1 MDKGDRVLAGV
12 LVVIAMLH
20 WMVAMKTGD
29 LFAVL
34 CGSALLLM
42 AGRLLGQGGS
52 RGSGGSGDG
61 DGVVCAGP
69 EVEPWCVGRWTK
81 LGASGVDEVEVRWDP
96 VIGHY
101 LVNGEAW
108 TDDEGLSGF
117 LAWCEQ
123 DGAGAPWVPADDE
136 HTQMIRRALGLAE
149 VWS

>member
-12 LVVIAMLH
+12 LVAIAMLH
-20 WMVAMKTGD
+20 WVVAMKTGD

-52 RGSGGSGDG
+52 GGSEGG
-61 DGVVCAGP
+61 GEGGAVCAGP

-96 VIGHY
+96 VIGH
-101 LVNGEAW
+101 
-108 TDDEGLSGF
+108 
-117 LAWCEQ
+117 
-123 DGAGAPWVPADDE
+123 
-136 HTQMIRRALGLAE
+136 
-149 VWS
+149 